1 MPRGRKKA
9 VVTVDDIVN
18 TMTHVPNAGTDLPVL
33 GIDIPAIKI
42 AAGPTDPGS
51 QSGTHV
57 SGPFTYK
64 DGGWMDARDAFVRDL
79 AVQILLKAVED
90 KVYLRSED
98 APKYA
103 FQRATELADLLGV

>member
-1 MPRGRKKA
+1 MPRGRKKK

-18 TMTHVPNAGTDLPVL
+18 TTTTLPDLGENLPIL
-33 GIDIPAIKI
+33 GIDIPVVKA
-42 AAGPTDPGS
+42 
-51 QSGTHV
+51 SGD
-57 SGPFTYK
+57 SSKGPFSFN
-64 DGGWMDARDAFVRDL
+64 DGGWMDQRDAFIRDL
-79 AVQILLKAVED
+79 ATQILLKAVED